1 MEIKN
6 LSNESLLHHMKYV
19 LSVLEDLYDDLK
31 YTEEDKLIMKICC
44 LCHDLGKINSKTQNG
59 VHNLE
64 NLNRNCDEDV
74 IRHNVLSGTYL
85 KMILEK
91 MDLSYTEIE
100 YIYKV
105 LMLHHGKYEDYVEI
119 STTKVQEYIYNFIEL
134 GIFNEGKYNLSSI
147 EEYISYILK
156 IDFSFEAEKLD
167 YDYMENLKEGFSLR
181 NLKEYDYDIDKS
193 MEDRR
198 LKYILYKGLLNLI
211 DDYSN
216 AKYMK
221 LELYEEVAVPIK
233 RGEKRFVI
241 IPNKVSAE
249 GLYSYYILNNTSKIG
264 LLQGDTNISVAEEL
278 YSCTDFKVSLRNMNI
293 SENLMRNYIIST
305 VDQLLLI
312 MFKTQGYEEILVAI
326 EGTNIEIDYANL
338 LEPKIFNLLIY
349 FMQFSVEYL
358 RVNFNI
364 RSAILPESYKE
375 RLLDLKL
382 SLGEKEKFIQVH
394 EEYIEK
400 TEFSKESEVKVLYN
414 KEFWKV
420 LRENLK
426 DNKRTL
432 IIKNS
437 IEDINKLYGELK
449 KSYPYADIRIL
460 HGRFKLED
468 KKSKYEELI
477 NSQGDIWICT
487 QSFEVKSEF
496 EDVISDFCSIEDMV
510 YRFNRV
516 KKNNFQVFY
525 IFQDKEKKYDK
536 KLELISKNILKRFI
550 KNNNLLFLERE
561 LLQLFYSNEDTVKY
575 IKDEFNMGDRDIKS
589 TYGIN
594 LYEFT
599 GKDLLLRFDPY
610 KNIVSNSKQRAK
622 VFKGIN
628 ISYKIV
634 LEEDYKR
641 NFSFLESKSIQLSKE
656 VYNKMKYLGLIIT
669 KEGYCLLKK
678 SSKYRYS
685 MDQGL
690 ILV

>member
-6 LSNESLLHHMKYV
+6 LRNESLLHHMKYV

-31 YTEEDKLIMKICC
+31 YTEKDKLIMKICC
-44 LCHDLGKINSKTQNG
+44 LCHDLGKINSKTQNE

-64 NLNRNCDEDV
+64 NLNRDCDEEV

-91 MDLSYTEIE
+91 MDLSYTDIE

-105 LMLHHGKYEDYVEI
+105 LMLHHGKYEDYVSI

-134 GIFNEGKYNLSSI
+134 GIFNEDKYNLSSI

-167 YDYMENLKEGFSLR
+167 YDYMENLKEGFNLR
-181 NLKEYDYDIDKS
+181 NLKKYDIDKS

-198 LKYILYKGLLNLI
+198 LKCILYKGLLNLI

-216 AKYMK
+216 AKYMN
-221 LELYEEVAVPIK
+221 LELNEEVVPIEK
-233 RGEKRFVI
+233 GEKRFVI

-249 GLYSYYILNNTSKIG
+249 GLYSDYILNNTRKIG

-293 SENLMRNYIIST
+293 SENLMRKYIIST

-326 EGTNIEIDYANL
+326 EGANIEIDYANL

-382 SLGEKEKFIQVH
+382 SLGEKGKFIQIH

-400 TEFSKESEVKVLYN
+400 TEFLKESEIRFLDN
-414 KEFWKV
+414 KELLKV
-420 LRENLK
+420 LRDNLK

-437 IEDINKLYGELK
+437 IDDINKLYGDLK

-460 HGRFKLED
+460 HGRFKFED
-468 KKSKYEELI
+468 KKSKYKELI
-477 NSQGDIWICT
+477 NSQGHIWICT
-487 QSFEVKSEF
+487 QSFEVKSKF
-496 EDVISDFCSIEDMV
+496 KDVISDFCSIEDMV
-510 YRFNRV
+510 YRYNRV
-516 KKNNFQVFY
+516 KKNNFEGFY
-525 IFQDKEKKYDK
+525 IFKDKENKYDK
-536 KLELISKNILKRFI
+536 KLEVVSKNILKRFI
-550 KNNNLLFLERE
+550 KNNKLLFLERE

-622 VFKGIN
+622 VFKSIN
-628 ISYKIV
+628 ISYKVV

-641 NFSFLESKSIQLSKE
+641 NFRFLEGKSIQLSKE

>member
-6 LSNESLLHHMKYV
+6 LRNESLLHHMKYV

-31 YTEEDKLIMKICC
+31 YTEKDKLIMKICC
-44 LCHDLGKINSKTQNG
+44 LCHDLGKINSKTQNE

-64 NLNRNCDEDV
+64 NLNRDCDEEV

-91 MDLSYTEIE
+91 MDLSYTDIE

-105 LMLHHGKYEDYVEI
+105 LMLHHGKYEDYVSI

-134 GIFNEGKYNLSSI
+134 GIFNEDKYNLSSI

-167 YDYMENLKEGFSLR
+167 YDYMENLKEGFNLR
-181 NLKEYDYDIDKS
+181 NLKKYDIDKS

-198 LKYILYKGLLNLI
+198 LKCILYKGLLNLI

-216 AKYMK
+216 AKYMN
-221 LELYEEVAVPIK
+221 LELNEEVVPIEK
-233 RGEKRFVI
+233 GEKRFVI

-249 GLYSYYILNNTSKIG
+249 GLYSDYILNNTRKIG

-293 SENLMRNYIIST
+293 SENLMRKYIIST

-326 EGTNIEIDYANL
+326 EGANIEIDYANL

-382 SLGEKEKFIQVH
+382 FLGEKGKFIQIH

-400 TEFSKESEVKVLYN
+400 TEFSKESEIRFLDN
-414 KEFWKV
+414 KELLKV
-420 LRENLK
+420 LRDNLK

-437 IEDINKLYGELK
+437 IDDINKLYGELK

-460 HGRFKLED
+460 HGRFKFED
-468 KKSKYEELI
+468 KKSKYKELI
-477 NSQGDIWICT
+477 NSQGHIWICT
-487 QSFEVKSEF
+487 QSFEVKSKF
-496 EDVISDFCSIEDMV
+496 KDVISDFCSIEDMV
-510 YRFNRV
+510 YRYNRV
-516 KKNNFQVFY
+516 KKNNFEGFY
-525 IFQDKEKKYDK
+525 IFKDKENKYDK
-536 KLELISKNILKRFI
+536 KLEVVSKNILKRFT
-550 KNNNLLFLERE
+550 KNNKLLFLERE

-575 IKDEFNMGDRDIKS
+575 IKDEFNVGDRDIKS

-622 VFKGIN
+622 VFKSIN
-628 ISYKIV
+628 ISYKVV

-641 NFSFLESKSIQLSKE
+641 NFRFLEGKSIQLSKE

>member
-6 LSNESLLHHMKYV
+6 LRNESLLHHIKYV

-31 YTEEDKLIMKICC
+31 YTEKDKLIMKICC
-44 LCHDLGKINSKTQNG
+44 LCHDLGKINSKTQNE

-64 NLNRNCDEDV
+64 NLNRDCNEEV

-91 MDLSYTEIE
+91 MDLSYTDIE

-105 LMLHHGKYEDYVEI
+105 LMLHHGKYEDYVGI

-134 GIFNEGKYNLSSI
+134 GIFNEDKYNLSSI
-147 EEYISYILK
+147 EEYISYTLK

-167 YDYMENLKEGFSLR
+167 YDYMENLKEGFNLR
-181 NLKEYDYDIDKS
+181 NFKKYDIDKS

-198 LKYILYKGLLNLI
+198 LKCILYKGLLNLI

-216 AKYMK
+216 AKYMN
-221 LELYEEVAVPIK
+221 LELNEEVVPIEK
-233 RGEKRFVI
+233 GEKRFVI

-249 GLYSYYILNNTSKIG
+249 GLYSDYILNNTRKIG

-293 SENLMRNYIIST
+293 SENLMRKYIIST

-326 EGTNIEIDYANL
+326 EGANIEIDYANL

-382 SLGEKEKFIQVH
+382 SLGEKGKFIQIH

-400 TEFSKESEVKVLYN
+400 TEFLKESEIRFLDN
-414 KEFWKV
+414 KELLKV
-420 LRENLK
+420 LRDNLK

-437 IEDINKLYGELK
+437 IDDINKLYGELK

-460 HGRFKLED
+460 HGRFKFED
-468 KKSKYEELI
+468 KKSKYKELI
-477 NSQGDIWICT
+477 NSQGHIWICT
-487 QSFEVKSEF
+487 QSFEVKSKF
-496 EDVISDFCSIEDMV
+496 KDVISDFCSIEDMV
-510 YRFNRV
+510 YRYNRV
-516 KKNNFQVFY
+516 KKNNFEGFY
-525 IFQDKEKKYDK
+525 IFKDKENKYDK
-536 KLELISKNILKRFI
+536 KLEVVSKNILKRFT
-550 KNNNLLFLERE
+550 KNNKLLFLERE

-575 IKDEFNMGDRDIKS
+575 IKDEFNVGDRDIKS

-622 VFKGIN
+622 VFKSIN
-628 ISYKIV
+628 ISYKVV

-641 NFSFLESKSIQLSKE
+641 NFRFLEGKSIQLSKE

>member
-6 LSNESLLHHMKYV
+6 LRNESLLHHMKYV

-31 YTEEDKLIMKICC
+31 YTEKDKLIMKICC
-44 LCHDLGKINSKTQNG
+44 LCHDLGKINSKTQNE

-64 NLNRNCDEDV
+64 NLNRDCNEEV

-91 MDLSYTEIE
+91 MDLSYTDIE

-105 LMLHHGKYEDYVEI
+105 LMLHHGKYEDYVGI

-134 GIFNEGKYNLSSI
+134 GIFNEDKYNLSSI
-147 EEYISYILK
+147 EEYISYTLK

-167 YDYMENLKEGFSLR
+167 YDYMENLKEGFNLR
-181 NLKEYDYDIDKS
+181 NFKKYDIDKS

-198 LKYILYKGLLNLI
+198 LKCILYKGLLNLI

-216 AKYMK
+216 AKYMN
-221 LELYEEVAVPIK
+221 LELNEEVVPIEK
-233 RGEKRFVI
+233 GEKRFVI

-249 GLYSYYILNNTSKIG
+249 GLYSDYILNNTRKIG

-293 SENLMRNYIIST
+293 SENLMRKYIIST

-326 EGTNIEIDYANL
+326 EGANIEIDYANL

-382 SLGEKEKFIQVH
+382 SLGEKGKFIQIH

-400 TEFSKESEVKVLYN
+400 TEFLKESEIRFLDN
-414 KEFWKV
+414 KELLKV
-420 LRENLK
+420 LRDNLK

-437 IEDINKLYGELK
+437 IDDINKLYGELK

-460 HGRFKLED
+460 HGRFKFED
-468 KKSKYEELI
+468 KKSKYKELI
-477 NSQGDIWICT
+477 NSQGHIWICT
-487 QSFEVKSEF
+487 QSFEVKSKF
-496 EDVISDFCSIEDMV
+496 KDVISDFCSIEDMV
-510 YRFNRV
+510 YRYNRV
-516 KKNNFQVFY
+516 KKNNFEGFY
-525 IFQDKEKKYDK
+525 IFKDKENKYDK
-536 KLELISKNILKRFI
+536 KLEVVSKNILKRFI
-550 KNNNLLFLERE
+550 KNNKLLFLERE

-622 VFKGIN
+622 VFKSIN
-628 ISYKIV
+628 ISYKVV

-641 NFSFLESKSIQLSKE
+641 NFRFLEGKSIQLSKE

>member
-6 LSNESLLHHMKYV
+6 LRNESLLHHMKYV

-31 YTEEDKLIMKICC
+31 YTEKDKLIMKICC
-44 LCHDLGKINSKTQNG
+44 LCHDLGKINSKTQNE

-64 NLNRNCDEDV
+64 NLNRDCDEEV

-91 MDLSYTEIE
+91 MDLSYTDIE

-105 LMLHHGKYEDYVEI
+105 LMLHHGKYEDYVSI
-119 STTKVQEYIYNFIEL
+119 SATKVQEYIYNFIEL
-134 GIFNEGKYNLSSI
+134 GIFNEDKYNLSSI
-147 EEYISYILK
+147 EEYMSYILK

-167 YDYMENLKEGFSLR
+167 YDYMENLKEGFNLR
-181 NLKEYDYDIDKS
+181 NFKKYDIDKS

-198 LKYILYKGLLNLI
+198 LKCILYKGLLNLI

-216 AKYMK
+216 AKYMN
-221 LELYEEVAVPIK
+221 LELNEEVVPIEK
-233 RGEKRFVI
+233 GEKRFVI

-249 GLYSYYILNNTSKIG
+249 GLYSDYILNNTRKIG

-293 SENLMRNYIIST
+293 SENLMRKYIIST
-305 VDQLLLI
+305 VDQLLII

-326 EGTNIEIDYANL
+326 EGANIEIDYANL

-382 SLGEKEKFIQVH
+382 FLGEKGKFIQIH

-400 TEFSKESEVKVLYN
+400 TEFSKESEIRFLDN
-414 KEFWKV
+414 KELLKV
-420 LRENLK
+420 LRDNLK

-437 IEDINKLYGELK
+437 IDDINKLYGELK

-460 HGRFKLED
+460 HGRFKFED
-468 KKSKYEELI
+468 KKSKYKELI
-477 NSQGDIWICT
+477 NSQGHIWICT
-487 QSFEVKSEF
+487 QSFEVKSKF
-496 EDVISDFCSIEDMV
+496 KDVISDFCSIEDMV
-510 YRFNRV
+510 YRYNRV
-516 KKNNFQVFY
+516 KKNNFEGFY
-525 IFQDKEKKYDK
+525 IFKDKENKYDK
-536 KLELISKNILKRFI
+536 KLEVVSKNILKRFT
-550 KNNNLLFLERE
+550 KNNKLLFLERE

-575 IKDEFNMGDRDIKS
+575 IKDEFNVGDRDIKS

-622 VFKGIN
+622 VFKSIN
-628 ISYKIV
+628 ISYKVV

-641 NFSFLESKSIQLSKE
+641 NFRFLEGKSIQLSKE

>member
-6 LSNESLLHHMKYV
+6 LRNESLLHHMKYV

-31 YTEEDKLIMKICC
+31 YTEKDKLIMKICC
-44 LCHDLGKINSKTQNG
+44 LCHDLGKINSKTQNE

-64 NLNRNCDEDV
+64 NLNRNCDEEV

-91 MDLSYTEIE
+91 MDLSYTDIE

-105 LMLHHGKYEDYVEI
+105 LMLHHGKYEDYVGI

-134 GIFNEGKYNLSSI
+134 GIFNEDKYNLSSI
-147 EEYISYILK
+147 EEYISYTLK

-167 YDYMENLKEGFSLR
+167 YDYMENLKEGFNLR
-181 NLKEYDYDIDKS
+181 NLKRYDIDKS
-193 MEDRR
+193 IEDRR
-198 LKYILYKGLLNLI
+198 LKCILYKGLLNLI

-216 AKYMK
+216 AKYMN
-221 LELYEEVAVPIK
+221 LELDEEVVPIK
-233 RGEKRFVI
+233 KGEKRFVI

-249 GLYSYYILNNTSKIG
+249 GLYSDYILNNTRKIG

-364 RSAILPESYKE
+364 RSVILPESYKE

-382 SLGEKEKFIQVH
+382 SLGEKGEFIQVH

-400 TEFSKESEVKVLYN
+400 TETSKESEVRFLDN
-414 KEFWKV
+414 KELSKV

-477 NSQGDIWICT
+477 NSHGHIWLCT

-496 EDVISDFCSIEDMV
+496 KDVISDFCSIEDMV
-510 YRFNRV
+510 YRYNRV
-516 KKNNFQVFY
+516 KKNNFEGFY
-525 IFQDKEKKYDK
+525 IFKDKENKYDK
-536 KLELISKNILKRFI
+536 NLEVVSKNILKRFI
-550 KNNNLLFLERE
+550 KNNKLLFLERE

-575 IKDEFNMGDRDIKS
+575 IKDEFNMGDRDIKN

-622 VFKGIN
+622 VFKEIN
-628 ISYKIV
+628 ISYKVV

-641 NFSFLESKSIQLSKE
+641 NFRFLEGKSIQLSKE
-656 VYNKMKYLGLIIT
+656 VYNKMKYLGLTIT

-685 MDQGL
+685 MEQGL